1 MLAAACRLTVP
12 TTRAVAMALLVCLV
26 VGLGRASP
34 AGAASPS
41 AVEQAYSARA
51 GTDLRQFGYDIF
63 DAAPPAASGSRAPV
77 GAVPGDYVLGP
88 GDELSVTLRGQ
99 VSETHRYRV
108 DSEGRLI
115 IDKIRPLH
123 AAGRTLDEFRAELA
137 AVIADT
143 LTDVQSFVSLTEI
156 RQIGVLVLGTVERPG
171 RQELTSQATV
181 LDAVTAAGGVTR
193 GGSLRRIR
201 LLRAGTERA
210 IDLYDLVLTG
220 GGGATERLHDGDR
233 IVVPPLGP
241 TVAVAGPVKRP
252 GIFELPAGTGR
263 VSVQALRDL
272 AGGLIRPA
280 AQRAMRLGLKADGGE
295 LAEEV
300 GDATAPLL
308 GDGDILML
316 APMREDRQGIVRL
329 EGHVLR
335 PGPRSMRDNRTLID
349 LVGERDLRPDHYRP
363 FAVLASTDRASGS
376 RTLAAV
382 DLAAILD
389 GRADRRLADG
399 DSLIVL
405 GASDVDFLTSEPVL
419 DLLRGHRDLP
429 GDACRGLV
437 VLARTLAADPDGGF
451 ARGPQ
456 AQAAAGLVGSRQ
468 PCPPVFDEH
477 PDLLVFALRQ
487 SVLVR
492 SGATRPG
499 FFPAA
504 GGTGTPDAVRSVMR
518 SAGRAAEP
526 PGGAQPPATGATE
539 RGGVLDSEEPAFEL
553 AGHVRHPGVRPL
565 GSGTT
570 LRAVLDGGRAL
581 LDGTYPLMGVIER
594 VDRRSLSRSLL
605 AFSPQDV
612 VQGRADRT
620 LADGDRVH
628 LFPGARVRA
637 LVTALPGTMTPEPA
651 AAEPPIDP
659 MILALLNEHAVPVRG
674 AVRRPGAYPVADR
687 TPVGA
692 LIAEAGGVA
701 ASGDPGSVEVTF
713 GSGPARRD
721 LVDLTGA
728 DGRRTL
734 VGVGD
739 AVRVNPVFAR
749 MEAGAVTITGEVR
762 RPGSYD
768 VLRGET
774 LSSLIARA
782 GGLTENAY
790 PAGAVFTRESERR
803 RKKAEFESHARA
815 IDAAMVR
822 LRQKG
827 EPIRDEQES
836 HARQLAAELRGID
849 PPGRIVVEADPA
861 VLRTRPEL
869 DVLLEAEDRIAI
881 PKRPLTVVVSGELMA
896 PAALQFVS
904 GKSADDYIREAGG
917 TTRDADD
924 GRSFLLLPD
933 GRAEPLSLSSW
944 NHTVSVV
951 PPGSTIVVPRD
962 PRPYGFLDMAK
973 DIGGIVGQLAL
984 TAASIAVIS
993 R

>member
-1 MLAAACRLTVP
+1 MLAAACRLPLP
-12 TTRAVAMALLVCLV
+12 TTRAVAMAFLLCLALR
-26 VGLGRASP
+26 LGCAIP

-51 GTDLRQFGYDIF
+51 GTELRQFGYDIF
-63 DAAPPAASGSRAPV
+63 DVATPAAAGGRAPV

-88 GDELSVTLRGQ
+88 GDELSVTLRGRI
-99 VSETHRYRV
+99 SETHRYRV

-115 IDKIRPLH
+115 IDRIRPLH
-123 AAGRTLDEFRAELA
+123 AAGRTLDEFRAELSA
-137 AVIADT
+137 AIADT

-201 LLRAGTERA
+201 LLRGGSERT

-252 GIFELPAGTGR
+252 GIFELPAGAGR

-308 GDGDILML
+308 GDGDIVML

-349 LVGERDLRPDHYRP
+349 LVGERDLRPEHYRP

-376 RTLAAV
+376 RTLAAI

-399 DSLIVL
+399 DALIVL
-405 GASDVDFLTSEPVL
+405 GTADVDFLTSEPVL
-419 DLLRGHRDLP
+419 DLLRGRRDLP

-499 FFPAA
+499 FYPAT
-504 GGTGTPDAVRSVMR
+504 GGAGTPAVVR
-518 SAGRAAEP
+518 SAGRAPGP
-526 PGGAQPPATGATE
+526 PGGPQRLVAGSVE
-539 RGGVLDSEEPAFEL
+539 RGAVLDSTEPVFEL
-553 AGHVRHPGVRPL
+553 TGHVRHPGVRPL
-565 GSGTT
+565 GAGTT
-570 LRAVLDGGRAL
+570 LRAALDRGRAL
-581 LDGTYPLMGVIER
+581 PDGTYPLMGVIER
-594 VDRRSLSRSLL
+594 VDRQTLSRSLL
-605 AFSPQDV
+605 AFSPREV

-620 LADGDRVH
+620 LADGDRIH
-628 LFPGARVRA
+628 LFSGALVRA
-637 LVTALPGTMTPEPA
+637 SVMALPVAMTTDPA
-651 AAEPPIDP
+651 AGEPPPDP
-659 MILALLNEHAVPVRG
+659 TILALLNEHAVPVRG

-687 TPVGA
+687 TAVDA

-701 ASGDPGSVEVTF
+701 ATGDPGSVEVTF
-713 GSGPARRD
+713 GSGSARREI
-721 LVDLTGA
+721 VDLGSA

-749 MEAGAVTITGEVR
+749 MEAGAVTISGEVR

-782 GGLTENAY
+782 GGLTDNAY

-815 IDAAMVR
+815 IDAAIVR

-869 DVLLEAEDRIAI
+869 DVLLEAEDRIVI

-924 GRSFLLLPD
+924 GRSFLVLPD
-933 GRAEPLSLSSW
+933 GRAQPLSLSSW

-962 PRPYGFLDMAK
+962 PRPYGFLEMAK